1 MQRKLY
7 IPTSTLNFNNIISS
21 ESISPYSFYQ
31 LRGYGFRRF
40 EKVQPNRLDN
50 SILLYDKFPA
60 FCINDKELE
69 NYPMVIEVCPE
80 SCSAHFE
87 AVGNGIY
94 RCSETIYLNPFNTS
108 IYFNSYAELTTTK
121 SKAEPSIEAKLANLY
136 KGCYKVVDSSM
147 KPTSY
152 NYDEV
157 SDIELSKKALEQ
169 DVRINKLKGFAYAYV
184 IAANRSYDS
193 GVVSLKM
200 HFRQLINSI
209 SAIITSPNFMYGQLE
224 SDEIR
229 RLYAYIRRDIEIID
243 GTHEKVNQIIK
254 DKIEKYQI
262 PHLVDILREEELL
275 DSWYIKIRNKHNL
288 RSRYEVKPFT
298 LSSGADKL
306 AMLDAYSDYLNSVA
320 SQLAKKGPAITPDK
334 LPIIEHGCIDQIP
347 GQKDFIVTLLNMYRN
362 EMVQK
367 DDFLNNRY
375 QYALKGGALF
385 REACGEA
392 WETSD
397 ERKYINSLLKN
408 LNEYTAFDV
417 NSTKNQTLKSFAAF
431 FQKGDIEIEKLED
444 YLISQ
449 GIGDLRIAFSL
460 WGIIFG
466 YAEMPKTITHELYD
480 SPDLA
485 YKCSIYKSIYKS
497 LFGIDLIGELQ
508 TPKPYTPAKQE
519 KKSYKSGEETV
530 QSDNPSEKS
539 FVEKFK
545 EGCGKFVEGCKEL
558 LGSDSTKQKEHSE
571 HPEFL
576 NLVFESEYFISLSKE
591 AQDWYRD
598 AAIDICSGHEAVSK
612 ELMDQLIAL
621 HETCEYA
628 KTITKWKQAVQKL
641 KPLIKKAKP
650 TGNKGANSKR
660 SRKGNKPSLENSL
673 FPTMETEEIALP
685 IHPLKGDF
693 ILSLQCIKR
702 FNDEQRKRL
711 ISNWEYTASGHI
723 NDLPGH
729 LDYFINLCKKEGR
742 GGIANSKVLQHIFN
756 DEVAQVVA
764 NEIKKYF
771 KI

>member
-40 EKVQPNRLDN
+40 EQVLPNRLEN
-50 SILLYDKFPA
+50 SILLYDTFPQ
-60 FCINDKELE
+60 FSINDKELE
-69 NYPMVIEVCPE
+69 NYPMVIEICPE

-87 AVGNGIY
+87 AIGNGIY
-94 RCSETIYLNPFNTS
+94 RCSETIYLNPFNTC

-136 KGCYKVVDSSM
+136 KGCYRVVDSSI

-152 NYDEV
+152 NFDEI
-157 SDIELSKKALEQ
+157 SDIELNKKALEQ
-169 DVRINKLKGFAYAYV
+169 DIRINKLKGFAYAYV

-209 SAIITSPNFMYGQLE
+209 SAIITSPNFMYGQLD

-254 DKIEKYQI
+254 EKVAKHQI
-262 PHLVDILREEELL
+262 PHLVDVLREEELL

-288 RSRYEVKPFT
+288 RSRFEVKPFT
-298 LSSGADKL
+298 VSSGSDRL

-320 SQLAKKGPAITPDK
+320 SQLANKGTAITLDK
-334 LPIIEHGCIDQIP
+334 LPILEHGCIDQIP

-367 DDFLNNRY
+367 DDFLGNRY

-385 REACGEA
+385 KEACGEA

-397 ERKYINSLLKN
+397 ERKYINALLKN

-417 NSTKNQTLKSFAAF
+417 NSTKNHTLKSFAAF

-508 TPKPYTPAKQE
+508 TPKPYAHSRQE
-519 KKSYKSGEETV
+519 KKAFKDGEEV
-530 QSDNPSEKS
+530 EMSSDTSEKS
-539 FVEKFK
+539 FVEKIK
-545 EGCGKFVEGCKEL
+545 EGCGKIVEGCKEL
-558 LGSDSTKQKEHSE
+558 FGSDTSKEPDHSE
-571 HPEFL
+571 YPDFL
-576 NLVFESEYFISLSKE
+576 NLIFESEDFRSLSKA
-591 AQDWYRD
+591 AQDWYRT
-598 AAIDICSGHEAVSK
+598 ATINICANNEDISK
-612 ELMDQLIAL
+612 ELIDQLIAL
-621 HETCEYA
+621 QETCTIA
-628 KTITKWKQAVQKL
+628 KTKGKWKKAVQEL

-650 TGNKGANSKR
+650 AEKKGTNSKGG
-660 SRKGNKPSLENSL
+660 KKKEKTSLENSL
-673 FPTMETEEIALP
+673 FPTMETEEITLP

-693 ILSLQCIKR
+693 LLSLQCINR

-742 GGIANSKVLQHIFN
+742 GGIANSKVLQHIFSE
-756 DEVAQVVA
+756 EVAQVVA

>member
-40 EKVQPNRLDN
+40 EKVIPNRLEN
-50 SILLYDKFPA
+50 SILLYDTFPQ
-60 FCINDKELE
+60 FSINDKELE
-69 NYPMVIEVCPE
+69 NYPMVIEICPE

-87 AVGNGIY
+87 AIGNGIY

-136 KGCYKVVDSSM
+136 KGCYRVVDSSI

-152 NYDEV
+152 NYDEI
-157 SDIELSKKALEQ
+157 SDIELNKKALEQ
-169 DVRINKLKGFAYAYV
+169 DIRINKLKGFAYAYV

-209 SAIITSPNFMYGQLE
+209 SAIITSPNFMYGQLD

-254 DKIEKYQI
+254 EKIEKYRI

-288 RSRYEVKPFT
+288 RSRYEIKPFT
-298 LSSGADKL
+298 VSSGADRL
-306 AMLDAYSDYLNSVA
+306 AMLDAYSDYLNSIA
-320 SQLAKKGPAITPDK
+320 SQFANKGTAITLDK
-334 LPIIEHGCIDQIP
+334 LPILEHGCIDQIP

-367 DDFLNNRY
+367 DDFLGNRY

-408 LNEYTAFDV
+408 LNEYTAFDI

-508 TPKPYTPAKQE
+508 TPKPYTPSRHE
-519 KKSYKSGEETV
+519 KKAFKAGEEV
-530 QSDNPSEKS
+530 ELSSDTSEKS

-545 EGCGKFVEGCKEL
+545 EGCGKIVEGCKEL
-558 LGSDSTKQKEHSE
+558 FGSDTSKEPDRSE
-571 HPEFL
+571 YPEFL
-576 NLVFESEYFISLSKE
+576 NLIFESEDFRSLSKA
-591 AQDWYRD
+591 AQDWYRT
-598 AAIDICSGHEAVSK
+598 ATINICTNNEEISK
-612 ELMDQLIAL
+612 ELIDQLIAL
-621 HETCEYA
+621 QETCTIA
-628 KTITKWKQAVQKL
+628 KTKGKWKKAVQEL

-650 TGNKGANSKR
+650 AGKKGTNSK
-660 SRKGNKPSLENSL
+660 GNGKDNKHSLENSL
-673 FPTMETEEIALP
+673 FPTMDTEETETPNDPRSGTFL
-685 IHPLKGDF
+685 L
-693 ILSLQCIKR
+693 LLQCINY
-702 FNDEQRKRL
+702 FNSEQRDRL
-711 ISNWEYTASGHI
+711 ISNWQYTASNHI
-723 NDLPGH
+723 NDIPGH
-729 LDYFINLCKKEGR
+729 LDHFIRLCKKEGR
-742 GGIANSKVLQHIFN
+742 GELAHSKVLYPIFTN
-756 DEVAQVVA
+756 EVAQIVA

>member
-40 EKVQPNRLDN
+40 EKVQPNSLDN

-60 FCINDKELE
+60 FSINDKELE
-69 NYPMVIEVCPE
+69 NYPMVIEICPE
-80 SCSAHFE
+80 SCSAHFDSI
-87 AVGNGIY
+87 GNGIY
-94 RCSETIYLNPFNTS
+94 RCSETIYLNPFNSS

-121 SKAEPSIEAKLANLY
+121 SKSEPSIESKLANLY
-136 KGCYKVVDSSM
+136 KGCYKVVDSSI

-157 SDIELSKKALEQ
+157 HDIELNKKAVEQ
-169 DVRINKLKGFAYAYV
+169 DIRINKLKGFAYAYV

-193 GVVSLKM
+193 GIVSLKM

-209 SAIITSPNFMYGQLE
+209 SAVITSPNFMYGQLE

-254 DKIEKYQI
+254 EKIEKYQT
-262 PHLVDILREEELL
+262 PHLVEVLREEELL
-275 DSWYIKIRNKHNL
+275 DSWYIKIRNKYNL

-298 LSSGADKL
+298 VSSGSDKL

-320 SQLAKKGPAITPDK
+320 SQLANKGTAITLDK

-367 DDFLNNRY
+367 EDFLSNRY

-385 REACGEA
+385 REACGDA
-392 WETSD
+392 WDNSD

-408 LNEYTAFDV
+408 LNEYTAFDI

-480 SPDLA
+480 STDVA
-485 YKCSIYKSIYKS
+485 YICSIYKSIYKS
-497 LFGIDLIGELQ
+497 LFGIELPGELQ
-508 TPKPYTPAKQE
+508 TPRNYTPSKQDR
-519 KKSYKSGEETV
+519 KSYKPGEEV
-530 QSDNPSEKS
+530 ELPSDTSEKS
-539 FVEKFK
+539 LVEKLK
-545 EGCGKFVEGCKEL
+545 EGCGKIVEGCKEFF
-558 LGSDSTKQKEHSE
+558 GSETPKTTDQSE
-571 HPEFL
+571 YPEFL
-576 NLVFESEYFISLSKE
+576 NLVFESEDFRSLSKD
-591 AQDWYRD
+591 AQECYRT
-598 AAIDICSGHEAVSK
+598 AAIDICSSSKEISK
-612 ELMDQLIAL
+612 ELYDQIMGLKDSLNI
-621 HETCEYA
+621 A
-628 KTITKWKQAVQKL
+628 KTKGKWEGAVKNL
-641 KPLIKKAKP
+641 KPLLKQQQSAGKK
-650 TGNKGANSKR
+650 GSNSKGNG
-660 SRKGNKPSLENSL
+660 KGNKHHLENSL
-673 FPTMETEEIALP
+673 FPTMDTEEIETP
-685 IHPLKGDF
+685 IHPSTGTFL
-693 ILSLQCIKR
+693 LSLQCINN
-702 FNDEQRKRL
+702 FNKEQRERL
-711 ISNWEYTASGHI
+711 ISNWEYTASDHV

-729 LDYFINLCKKEGR
+729 LDHFIHLCKKEGR
-742 GGIANSKVLQHIFN
+742 GELLKSKVLYPIFTN
-756 DEVAQVVA
+756 DVAQIVA

-771 KI
+771 KL